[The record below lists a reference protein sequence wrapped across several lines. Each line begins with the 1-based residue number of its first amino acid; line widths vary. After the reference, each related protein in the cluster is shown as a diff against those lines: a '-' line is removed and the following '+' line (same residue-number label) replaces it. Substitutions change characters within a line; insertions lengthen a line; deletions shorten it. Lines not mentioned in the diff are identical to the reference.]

1 MTFWNIFWIVLG
13 ALGLI
18 VICGFA
24 AFFIYCIF
32 KVGAES
38 ERKEVEYEETKY
50 EIQSDL

>member
-24 AFFIYCIF
+24 AFFIYYIF

-38 ERKEVEYEETKY
+38 ERKEAEYEETKY

>member
-38 ERKEVEYEETKY
+38 DRKEAEYEETKY
-50 EIQSDL
+50 EVQSDL

>member
-38 ERKEVEYEETKY
+38 ERKEAGYEETKY
-50 EIQSDL
+50 EVQSDL